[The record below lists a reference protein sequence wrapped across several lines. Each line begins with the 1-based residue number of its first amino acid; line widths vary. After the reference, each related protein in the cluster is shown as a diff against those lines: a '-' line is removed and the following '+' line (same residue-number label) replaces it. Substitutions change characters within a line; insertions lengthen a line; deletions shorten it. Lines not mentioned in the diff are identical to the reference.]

1 MANIARAYLRRKYKE
16 DKVGKGQRWKKLEDD
31 RLPLLPR
38 SAFFRFA
45 HDRRESGDFKNIPL
59 TEGAK
64 LIGQEWKALSASEK
78 KVSGIQSYQ

>member
-1 MANIARAYLRRKYKE
+1 MANIARAYLRRRSKE
-16 DKVGKGQRWKKLEDD
+16 DKVGKSQKWKKLEDD
-31 RLPLLPR
+31 RSPLLPPGPY
-38 SAFFRFA
+38 FRFA
-45 HDRRESGDFKNIPL
+45 RERRESGDFKNIPL